1 MIGRILSLTVA
12 AMIGLS
18 AEAGAQGR
26 DVEVYYD
33 RYGREVLVDV
43 YTGEVIEVREPRG
56 SIRRYGEQ
64 RPRRED
70 RGQDRYYLDDP
81 EDVAR
86 LRREQRREELGRD
99 GDGYSYRDR
108 FPEYDDYRVEPDYRR
123 DDGYGGGFRDQPTY
137 EPPYQGENRFEPGG
151 IERAPLGDPSGDSSI
166 AAIPGPDAPQDGAI
180 IEDQSPTAVPDIN
193 NVPNVAHRGATEEV
207 AKIQILLDRAGAS
220 PGVIDGRMGDNVN
233 KAISAYRD
241 LTGQALRT
249 YDTAFIDEQLAATGG
264 DPFQTY
270 EITALDVAGPFVAS
284 IPSDY
289 GEKAKLERMSFTSVV
304 EMLAERFHMDERYLR
319 DLNPGVS
326 FDRPGTRLR
335 VVNVPRVRK
344 GEVMRIIADKGRRQ
358 VRTYDAAGKLLAIYP
373 STIGSAATP
382 SPTGTHTVERVAIN
396 PEYTYNPKINFQ
408 QGNNTRVLT
417 IPPGPNGPVGTV
429 WVGLS
434 KPTYGIHGTPE
445 PSKIGKT
452 ESNGCIRLT
461 NWDAQELA
469 KMVKVGATVE
479 FVD

>member
-18 AEAGAQGR
+18 AQAGAQGR

-43 YTGEVIEVREPRG
+43 YSGEVIEIREPRG
-56 SIRRYGEQ
+56 SVRRYGEPS
-64 RPRRED
+64 PRRDD
-70 RGQDRYYLDDP
+70 RGRDRYYLDDP

-86 LRREQRREELGRD
+86 LRREQRLEELRRD
-99 GDGYSYRDR
+99 GYGYRGR
-108 FPEYDDYRVEPDYRR
+108 FPEYDDYRVEPDYGY
-123 DDGYGGGFRDQPTY
+123 DGGPRDQRPY
-137 EPPYQGENRFEPGG
+137 EPPYQEPDLFEPG
-151 IERAPLGDPSGDSSI
+151 IVERAPLGDPSRDSSI
-166 AAIPGPDAPQDGAI
+166 AAIPNPDAPQDGAI
-180 IEDQSPTAVPDIN
+180 IEDQSPTAVPDVN
-193 NVPNVAHRGATEEV
+193 NVPNVAHRGASDEV

-241 LTGQALRT
+241 LTGQTLRT

-289 GEKAKLERMSFTSVV
+289 GEKAKLERMGFTSVV

-319 DLNPGVS
+319 DLNPGVN
-326 FDRPGTRLR
+326 FDRPGTLVR
-335 VVNVPRVRK
+335 VVNVPRARK

-358 VRTYDAAGKLLAIYP
+358 VRTYDANGKMLAVYP
-373 STIGSAATP
+373 ATIGSSATP

-396 PEYTYNPKINFQ
+396 PEYTYNPKVNFQ

-434 KPTYGIHGTPE
+434 KPTYGIHGSPE

-452 ESNGCIRLT
+452 ESNGCVRLT

>member
-1 MIGRILSLTVA
+1 
-12 AMIGLS
+12 
-18 AEAGAQGR
+18 
-26 DVEVYYD
+26 
-33 RYGREVLVDV
+33 
-43 YTGEVIEVREPRG
+43 
-56 SIRRYGEQ
+56 
-64 RPRRED
+64 
-70 RGQDRYYLDDP
+70 
-81 EDVAR
+81 
-86 LRREQRREELGRD
+86 
-99 GDGYSYRDR
+99 
-108 FPEYDDYRVEPDYRR
+108 
-123 DDGYGGGFRDQPTY
+123 Y

-304 EMLAERFHMDERYLR
+304 EMLAER
-319 DLNPGVS
+319 
-326 FDRPGTRLR
+326 
-335 VVNVPRVRK
+335 
-344 GEVMRIIADKGRRQ
+344 
-358 VRTYDAAGKLLAIYP
+358 
-373 STIGSAATP
+373 
-382 SPTGTHTVERVAIN
+382 
-396 PEYTYNPKINFQ
+396 
-408 QGNNTRVLT
+408 
-417 IPPGPNGPVGTV
+417 
-429 WVGLS
+429 
-434 KPTYGIHGTPE
+434 
-445 PSKIGKT
+445 
-452 ESNGCIRLT
+452 
-461 NWDAQELA
+461 
-469 KMVKVGATVE
+469 
-479 FVD
+479 